1 MNSAT
6 PLALSPTGLKVSLGS
21 AYQMMKSED
30 IAKRHWSRKSG
41 VGLGMDGSSSNLLK
55 EEDT

>member
-30 IAKRHWSRKSG
+30 IAKRHLSRKS
-41 VGLGMDGSSSNLLK
+41 GLGMDGSSSNLLK